1 MKNNKKITK
10 SEVIREAIDY
20 YYQCYS
26 MNEGRIEFLRNPK
39 LEGLGR
45 DQQYAISLMIR
56 YIMQT

>member
-1 MKNNKKITK
+1 MKNNQKITK

-26 MNEGRIEFLRNPK
+26 VNEGRIDFLRNPNV
-39 LEGLGR
+39 EGLGR
-45 DQQYAISLMIR
+45 DQKYAIELMIR

>member
-26 MNEGRIEFLRNPK
+26 MNEGRIDFLRNPN

-45 DQQYAISLMIR
+45 DQKYAIELMIR

>member
-1 MKNNKKITK
+1 MKRITK
-10 SEVIREAIDY
+10 REVITEAIDY

-26 MNEGRIEFLRNPK
+26 MNEGRIDFLRNPN

-45 DQQYAISLMIR
+45 DQKYAIELMIR

>member
-1 MKNNKKITK
+1 MKRITK
-10 SEVIREAIDY
+10 SEVIREAIEY

-45 DQQYAISLMIR
+45 DQKYAISLMIR
-56 YIMQT
+56 YIMQD